1 MSKTRTVFLTA
12 ALILATAGV
21 AGGAFAANIVE
32 TAKADGHFTKL
43 LGANDAAGT
52 TGLLEGPGPFTV
64 FAPNDDAFAAAPQD
78 KLAALM
84 RPENRTMLK
93 VTLANHVVT
102 GLLTPEAIDKGIAM
116 AGAAAVAAANT
127 MPLVFKRDGGRL
139 TVNGAHVIK
148 GPMKVDNGLV
158 YVVDAVL
165 MPAAPLQPQY

>member
-1 MSKTRTVFLTA
+1 
-12 ALILATAGV
+12 
-21 AGGAFAANIVE
+21 
-32 TAKADGHFTKL
+32 
-43 LGANDAAGT
+43 
-52 TGLLEGPGPFTV
+52 
-64 FAPNDDAFAAAPQD
+64 
-78 KLAALM
+78 
-84 RPENRTMLK
+84 
-93 VTLANHVVT
+93 
-102 GLLTPEAIDKGIAM
+102 M